1 MWQRGNF
8 HHWNDRA
15 QEVKKHYEEE
25 LSEARSNFEKI
36 KSELEHLRESNDLL
50 KKMSKII
57 VESMKIKIRVL
68 SCPTFAAVTANKR
81 VANNQNNRNP
91 PINNSKLYCHY
102 FNNSINC
109 SHGNKCK
116 FLHSKATFCYFHA
129 NSNINACSST
139 PKKALF

>member
-1 MWQRGNF
+1 MDSVRF
-8 HHWNDRA
+8 T
-15 QEVKKHYEEE
+15 KKCHKNIEDVEDE
-25 LSEARSNFEKI
+25 DGVQ
-36 KSELEHLRESNDLL
+36 LEQLVTN
-50 KKMSKII
+50 
-57 VESMKIKIRVL
+57 KIRGFRRSDPSKPAEKNKGPVL
-68 SCPTFAAVTANKR
+68 KPTFAAVTANKR

-139 PKKALF
+139 PQKALF